1 MKKWTML
8 VLVIIISISLIGCG
22 NNQNVKRDS
31 GKLNVV
37 TTTTILAD
45 IVKNIGGDKLEV
57 EALMGPGIDP
67 HLYKASAGDVQKMIN
82 ADFIIFNGLHLEGK
96 MSDVFEKLNK
106 SDVKTIAAADV
117 LDNSKLIESE
127 EFEGNYD
134 PHIWFDVK
142 LWMEIVDVIKD
153 NLIELDSENK
163 DIYISNSEKYKDELK
178 KLDEYVISRAK
189 ELPDDKRI
197 LITAHDAFSYFGK
210 AYGFQVKGLQGI
222 STAAEAG
229 TLDVKELADFIS
241 EKEIPAIFIES
252 SVPTKNIEALQAAV
266 KDRGFN
272 VEIGGELFSDSLGD
286 PGTEEGTYIGT
297 VKFNIDTIVDAL
309 LKGVN

>member
-1 MKKWTML
+1 MKKWTIL
-8 VLVIIISISLIGCG
+8 VLVIVISISLIGCG

-178 KLDEYVISRAK
+178 KLNEYVISRAK

-197 LITAHDAFSYFGK
+197 LITAHDAFSYFGR

-286 PGTEEGTYIGT
+286 PGTGEGTYIGT

>member
-1 MKKWTML
+1 MKKWTIL
-8 VLVIIISISLIGCG
+8 VLVIVISISLIGCG

-197 LITAHDAFSYFGK
+197 LITAHDAFSYFGR
-210 AYGFQVKGLQGI
+210 AYGLQVKGLQGI

-286 PGTEEGTYIGT
+286 PGTGEGTYIGT